1 MPQLRAN
8 NMAKINSGMM
18 KRYYIS
24 RYLNIIS
31 LDDDKTSLLF
41 NGVNGCLDEVPKEL
55 GDILSSQEQSLIGR
69 LSPANLDSLAKR
81 GHITALSP
89 DIELERFKEFVAGLY
104 NQQSKQSSTGGIIL
118 LASYDCNLA
127 CKYCY
132 QQKHRPANSGTIM
145 SLQLV
150 DDVFNKHLPALLP
163 GRFKPCLSL
172 YGGEPFLPSTEA
184 VIRRAIGHAKNQSDM
199 AVVAVTN
206 GTMVDAMPDI
216 FGPGPG
222 KVNKVQISLDG
233 TRHLHDKSRISASG
247 KPTFDK
253 ILSNIQL
260 LLRQDTHVDIRLN
273 VDRHKI
279 ESLPQLLEE
288 LRSKTIVGN
297 KLVTV
302 YAYPLHGSIA
312 NVEAEDFISLGDVSR
327 KMRELGIDMECPS
340 SLRTTDMQRLFTL
353 EKGIALTRSAYCM
366 QTFQHYLV
374 VDPFANIYA
383 CSEEAGYPEYRVGHI
398 NDTGVEFF
406 PLRDVYKTR
415 HLANLPECLACSVAL
430 VCGGQCGM
438 NCRAK
443 TGNLFKPYCDDVKS
457 VILAGLKLAYKQRLV
472 KKAHTQN
479 TV

>member
-1 MPQLRAN
+1 M
-8 NMAKINSGMM
+8 I
-18 KRYYIS
+18 KRSYTS
-24 RYLNIIS
+24 RYLNIIN
-31 LDDDKTSLLF
+31 LDDGKTSLLF

-55 GDILSSQEQSLIGR
+55 GDILSSRDQSQLGR
-69 LSPANLDSLAKR
+69 LSPANLDFLARR
-81 GHITALSP
+81 GHITALPP
-89 DIELERFKEFVAGLY
+89 DTELGRFKEFVAGLY

-118 LASYDCNLA
+118 LVSYDCNLA

-132 QQKHRPANSGTIM
+132 QQKHRPANSGTVM
-145 SLQLV
+145 PLTLV
-150 DDVFNKHLPALLP
+150 DDIFEKHLPVLLP
-163 GRFKPCLSL
+163 GIHNPCLSL

-184 VIRRAIGHAKNQSDM
+184 VIRRAMSHAKKQPDM

-206 GTMVDAMPDI
+206 GTMVDTMLDV

-233 TRHLHDKSRISASG
+233 ARHLHNKSRVPASG
-247 KPTFDK
+247 KATFDK

-260 LLRQDTHVDIRLN
+260 LLKQDIHVDIRLN
-273 VDRHKI
+273 VDRNKI

-288 LRSKTIVGN
+288 LKSKKIIGN

-302 YAYPLHGSIA
+302 YTYPLHESIA
-312 NVEAEDFISLGDVSR
+312 DVEAADFISLGDVSR

-353 EKGIALTRSAYCM
+353 EKGVALTRSAYCM

-374 VDPFANIYA
+374 VDPFANVYA

-398 NDTGVEFF
+398 SDMGVDFF
-406 PLRDVYKTR
+406 PLRDIYKTR

-430 VCGGQCGM
+430 ACGGQCGM

-457 VILAGLKLAYKQRLV
+457 VILAGLKLAYKQRLT
-472 KKAHTQN
+472 KKTRTQN
-479 TV
+479 IA